1 MTAIREY
8 LPAMAP
14 KDIWSE
20 LHLPDEDAKI
30 RAMVNSGFSVDLLTH
45 AASIIGLS
53 STLVTQSL
61 NIANTTLAR
70 RRKEG
75 HFNREES
82 DRIFRLI
89 EVTDRAT
96 DLFEGDRDAAVQWM
110 QKSIPA
116 LGAKKPIEMLG
127 TAADTL
133 AVLKLITRLEYGV
146 HS

>member
-8 LPAMAP
+8 SPVEAP
-14 KDIWSE
+14 PDIWAE
-20 LHLPDEDAKI
+20 LHLPDEDSKVRDMI
-30 RAMVNSGFSVDLLTH
+30 NTGFKVSLFNSVTNTVG
-45 AASIIGLS
+45 IS
-53 STLVTQSL
+53 STALSQAL
-61 NIANTTLAR
+61 NIASSTLAR

-82 DRIFRLI
+82 DRIYRLV

-96 DLFEGDRDAAVQWM
+96 DLFEGDRAAAVQWM
-110 QKSIPA
+110 QKAIPA
-116 LGAKKPIEMLG
+116 LGNKKPIEMLN

-133 AVLKLITRLEYGV
+133 AVLKLILRLEYGV

>member
-1 MTAIREY
+1 MAAIREY
-8 LPAMAP
+8 SPAMTP

-20 LHLPDEDAKI
+20 LNLPDEDAKI
-30 RAMVNSGFSVDLLTH
+30 RTMVNAGFSVELLSH
-45 AASIIGLS
+45 AANIIGLS
-53 STLVTQSL
+53 AARVTQSL

-89 EVTDRAT
+89 EVIDRAT
-96 DLFEGDRDAAVQWM
+96 DLFEGDRDEAVKWL
-110 QKSIPA
+110 QKSVPA
-116 LGAKKPIEMLG
+116 LGEKKPIEMLG
-127 TAADTL
+127 TAAGTL